1 MVLATVFFA
10 LSVQNSGCLK
20 VKRWKTAE
28 KDDDRKTINRKSSWS
43 TKKSAP
49 ESESSV
55 IGAVITNSFSS
66 SNTCSRLNK
75 SSSSKFVT
83 CIDDIMNIL
92 VNIKKEQR
100 SRRKDTRTL
109 RTSVDEIYNYDNNAD
124 YFGVE
129 ETRVNETEIETNNN
143 IRSSD

>member
-1 MVLATVFFA
+1 M
-10 LSVQNSGCLK
+10 
-20 VKRWKTAE
+20 
-28 KDDDRKTINRKSSWS
+28 
-43 TKKSAP
+43 
-49 ESESSV
+49 
-55 IGAVITNSFSS
+55 
-66 SNTCSRLNK
+66 
-75 SSSSKFVT
+75 T

-100 SRRKDTRTL
+100 GQRQDTRTL

>member
-1 MVLATVFFA
+1 
-10 LSVQNSGCLK
+10 
-20 VKRWKTAE
+20 
-28 KDDDRKTINRKSSWS
+28 
-43 TKKSAP
+43 
-49 ESESSV
+49 
-55 IGAVITNSFSS
+55 
-66 SNTCSRLNK
+66 
-75 SSSSKFVT
+75 
-83 CIDDIMNIL
+83 MNIL

-100 SRRKDTRTL
+100 GQRQDTRTL

>member
-10 LSVQNSGCLK
+10 LSVQNSGCLN
-20 VKRWKTAE
+20 VKRWKTAK

-66 SNTCSRLNK
+66 SNTCSRPNK
-75 SSSSKFVT
+75 SSSS

-100 SRRKDTRTL
+100 SQRKDTRTL
-109 RTSVDEIYNYDNNAD
+109 RTSVDEIYNYDNIAD